1 MACISV
7 AGMRSL
13 LEWSQEKRE
22 MAMTNLIKCG
32 LRDGTYNPHASLRHV
47 RYRIA
52 DVCRE
57 AHVVPTKQCT
67 FVSSDIML
75 VG

>member
-1 MACISV
+1 
-7 AGMRSL
+7 
-13 LEWSQEKRE
+13 
-22 MAMTNLIKCG
+22 MTNLIKCG